1 MAKTSDQEV
10 TVAGLGEAGVLK
22 RILPRL
28 RGADML
34 LGPGDDAAI
43 IGAPGGRFVFTID
56 TLVQDQ
62 DFRLNWR
69 NGYQSSGY
77 DVGWKSAA
85 QNLSDINAMGALAT
99 AAVIS
104 LTLPPETPVAWVEG
118 IADGF
123 TAAVKELGADHCALA
138 GGDLSSGSELSITA
152 ALTGSLPGPAM
163 LRSGAR
169 PGDIVAVS
177 GVLGAAAAGL
187 ALLESEHDF
196 TALDALCAALVERQR
211 RPRPPLFAGP
221 LAAAAGATAAM
232 DISDGLGRDA
242 GRIARSSGVVVDIS
256 SAALHRRRASMV
268 SEGIHLEAA
277 ARVLGFE
284 ALGWMLTGGE
294 DHGLLACFPGGAV
307 LPSGFHVVG
316 NVLERPAEAPGS
328 SAIAGAVEGDVLL
341 DGLPLSA
348 ALESLRT
355 SGFDHFGG

>member
-1 MAKTSDQEV
+1 MAETSDQEQ

-28 RGADML
+28 RGASML

-77 DVGWKSAA
+77 EVGWKSAA
-85 QNLSDINAMGALAT
+85 QNLSDVDAMGAVAT

-104 LTLPPETPVAWVEG
+104 LTLPPQTPVAWVEG

-123 TAAVKELGADHCALA
+123 SAAVRELGADQCALA

-152 ALTGSLPGPAM
+152 ALTGSIPGPAL

-187 ALLESEHDF
+187 ALLESDHDF
-196 TALDALCAALVERQR
+196 TALDPSCATLVERQL
-211 RPRPPLFAGP
+211 RPRPPLSAGP
-221 LAAAAGATAAM
+221 RAAAAGATAAM
-232 DISDGLGRDA
+232 DISDGLARDA
-242 GRIARSSGVVVDIS
+242 GRLAEASGASIDLESTSLRAIIGS
-256 SAALHRRRASMV
+256 MEREGMDLGAATELM
-268 SEGIHLEAA
+268 EQEPLKW
-277 ARVLGFE
+277 VLS
-284 ALGWMLTGGE
+284 GGE
-294 DHGLLACFPGGAV
+294 DHGLLATFPPDAA
-307 LPSGFHVVG
+307 LPSGFMRVG
-316 NVLERPAEAPGS
+316 RVGRASGDQDVRQRISLDDAPYPSVAAGDS
-328 SAIAGAVEGDVLL
+328 S
-341 DGLPLSA
+341 P
-348 ALESLRT
+348 
-355 SGFDHFGG
+355 GFDHFSG